1 MSKIPI
7 EIQKIKTYSNL
18 GEELLR
24 YLIVIRSNDS
34 KFDLSYVCSRD
45 ELIKFRK
52 LIDQLL
58 ENSSLSEI
66 LNIPHEK
73 AVLIE
78 EANAN
83 DKLCNGCDF
92 QRTQNCVDCLFVMQ
106 SPLERKLFV
115 ELKKSYIHFHPQYAM
130 NWKGQ
135 KILLEGRSY
144 DNPNYNFKEVMTVVD
159 FYIQKGSNI
168 LCVYTDGHSYHER
181 TEAQAKKD
189 RRVDRQLQN
198 LGFHVLR
205 YTGKEVNENIKEVIK
220 EIDAWINK

>member
-78 EANAN
+78 EANVN

-92 QRTQNCVDCLFVMQ
+92 QRTQNTQ
-106 SPLERKLFV
+106 
-115 ELKKSYIHFHPQYAM
+115 
-130 NWKGQ
+130 
-135 KILLEGRSY
+135 LLL
-144 DNPNYNFKEVMTVVD
+144 P
-159 FYIQKGSNI
+159 
-168 LCVYTDGHSYHER
+168 
-181 TEAQAKKD
+181 
-189 RRVDRQLQN
+189 
-198 LGFHVLR
+198 
-205 YTGKEVNENIKEVIK
+205 
-220 EIDAWINK
+220 